1 MEETVRLNKFLS
13 EKGICSRREADRLV
27 DEGKVMVNGVC
38 AVMGQKVSSADEI
51 VVDGKKVSTKQVKP
65 VLIAVNKPAGIVCTT
80 ARFEGEKNIVD
91 MVKYPTRIYPIGR
104 LDKESEGLILMTN
117 LGDLA
122 NEISKAS
129 NSHEKEYVVTVNNQV
144 TESFLDKMRRGMHLE
159 ELNADTMPCVCTK
172 TGNREFHII
181 LKQGL
186 NRQIRRMCAACGY
199 RVETLKRIRIMNI
212 HLGNIPQ
219 GNFRNVTDLL
229 KHDAAIF
236 EEISESE
243 CFEFRVTE
251 QWRNLQAF
259 K

>member
-38 AVMGQKVSSADEI
+38 AVIGQKVSSADEI

-219 GNFRNVTDLL
+219 GNFRNVTD
-229 KHDAAIF
+229 A
-236 EEISESE
+236 
-243 CFEFRVTE
+243 EFDKLIKT
-251 QWRNLQAF
+251 L
-259 K
+259 

>member
-104 LDKESEGLILMTN
+104 LDKKSEGLILMTN

-219 GNFRNVTDLL
+219 GNFRNVTD
-229 KHDAAIF
+229 A
-236 EEISESE
+236 
-243 CFEFRVTE
+243 EFDK
-251 QWRNLQAF
+251 LI
-259 K
+259 KDL

>member
-27 DEGKVMVNGVC
+27 DDGKVMVNGVC

-51 VVDGKKVSTKQVKP
+51 IVDGKKVSTKQVKP

-219 GNFRNVTDLL
+219 GNFRNVTD
-229 KHDAAIF
+229 A
-236 EEISESE
+236 
-243 CFEFRVTE
+243 EFDKLIKT
-251 QWRNLQAF
+251 L
-259 K
+259 

>member
-27 DEGKVMVNGVC
+27 DEEKVMVNGVC

-219 GNFRNVTDLL
+219 GNFRNVTD
-229 KHDAAIF
+229 A
-236 EEISESE
+236 
-243 CFEFRVTE
+243 EFDK
-251 QWRNLQAF
+251 LI
-259 K
+259 KDL

>member
-1 MEETVRLNKFLS
+1 MEEAVRLNKFLS

-219 GNFRNVTDLL
+219 GNFRNVTD
-229 KHDAAIF
+229 A
-236 EEISESE
+236 
-243 CFEFRVTE
+243 EFDKLIKT
-251 QWRNLQAF
+251 L
-259 K
+259 

>member
-65 VLIAVNKPAGIVCTT
+65 VLIAVNKSAGIVCTT

-219 GNFRNVTDLL
+219 GNFRNVTD
-229 KHDAAIF
+229 A
-236 EEISESE
+236 
-243 CFEFRVTE
+243 EFDK
-251 QWRNLQAF
+251 LI
-259 K
+259 KDL

>member
-65 VLIAVNKPAGIVCTT
+65 VLITVNKPAGIVCTT

-219 GNFRNVTDLL
+219 GNFRNVTD
-229 KHDAAIF
+229 A
-236 EEISESE
+236 
-243 CFEFRVTE
+243 EFDK
-251 QWRNLQAF
+251 LI
-259 K
+259 KDL

>member
-13 EKGICSRREADRLV
+13 EKGICSRREADLLV

-219 GNFRNVTDLL
+219 GNFRNVTD
-229 KHDAAIF
+229 A
-236 EEISESE
+236 
-243 CFEFRVTE
+243 EFDK
-251 QWRNLQAF
+251 LI
-259 K
+259 KDL

>member
-65 VLIAVNKPAGIVCTT
+65 VLIAVNKPAGNVCTT

-219 GNFRNVTDLL
+219 GNFRNVTD
-229 KHDAAIF
+229 A
-236 EEISESE
+236 
-243 CFEFRVTE
+243 EFDK
-251 QWRNLQAF
+251 LI
-259 K
+259 KDL

>member
-212 HLGNIPQ
+212 HLENIPQ
-219 GNFRNVTDLL
+219 GNFRNVTD
-229 KHDAAIF
+229 A
-236 EEISESE
+236 
-243 CFEFRVTE
+243 EFDK
-251 QWRNLQAF
+251 LI
-259 K
+259 KDL

>member
-144 TESFLDKMRRGMHLE
+144 TESFLDKMRICMHLD

-219 GNFRNVTDLL
+219 GNFRNVTD
-229 KHDAAIF
+229 A
-236 EEISESE
+236 
-243 CFEFRVTE
+243 EFDK
-251 QWRNLQAF
+251 LI
-259 K
+259 KDL

>member
-104 LDKESEGLILMTN
+104 IDKESEGLILMTN

-219 GNFRNVTDLL
+219 GNFRNVTD
-229 KHDAAIF
+229 A
-236 EEISESE
+236 
-243 CFEFRVTE
+243 EFDKLIKT
-251 QWRNLQAF
+251 L
-259 K
+259 

>member
-144 TESFLDKMRRGMHLE
+144 TESFLDKMRRGIHLE

-219 GNFRNVTDLL
+219 GNFRNVTD
-229 KHDAAIF
+229 A
-236 EEISESE
+236 
-243 CFEFRVTE
+243 EFDK
-251 QWRNLQAF
+251 LI
-259 K
+259 KDL

>member
-80 ARFEGEKNIVD
+80 ARFDGEKNIVD

-219 GNFRNVTDLL
+219 GNFRNVTD
-229 KHDAAIF
+229 A
-236 EEISESE
+236 
-243 CFEFRVTE
+243 EFDK
-251 QWRNLQAF
+251 LI
-259 K
+259 KML

>member
-38 AVMGQKVSSADEI
+38 AVLGQKVSSADEI

-219 GNFRNVTDLL
+219 GNFRNVTD
-229 KHDAAIF
+229 A
-236 EEISESE
+236 
-243 CFEFRVTE
+243 EFDKLIKT
-251 QWRNLQAF
+251 L
-259 K
+259 

>member
-159 ELNADTMPCVCTK
+159 ELNADTMACVCTK

-219 GNFRNVTDLL
+219 GNFRNVTD
-229 KHDAAIF
+229 A
-236 EEISESE
+236 
-243 CFEFRVTE
+243 EFDKLIKT
-251 QWRNLQAF
+251 L
-259 K
+259 

>member
-80 ARFEGEKNIVD
+80 ARFEVEKNIVD

-219 GNFRNVTDLL
+219 GNFRNVTD
-229 KHDAAIF
+229 A
-236 EEISESE
+236 
-243 CFEFRVTE
+243 EFDKLIKT
-251 QWRNLQAF
+251 L
-259 K
+259 

>member
-117 LGDLA
+117 LGELA

-144 TESFLDKMRRGMHLE
+144 TESFLDKMRRGVHLE

-219 GNFRNVTDLL
+219 GNFRNVTD
-229 KHDAAIF
+229 A
-236 EEISESE
+236 
-243 CFEFRVTE
+243 EFDK
-251 QWRNLQAF
+251 LI
-259 K
+259 KML

>member
-122 NEISKAS
+122 NVISKAS

-219 GNFRNVTDLL
+219 GNFRNVTD
-229 KHDAAIF
+229 A
-236 EEISESE
+236 
-243 CFEFRVTE
+243 EFDKLIKT
-251 QWRNLQAF
+251 L
-259 K
+259 

>member
-172 TGNREFHII
+172 TGNREFRII

-219 GNFRNVTDLL
+219 GNFRNVTD
-229 KHDAAIF
+229 A
-236 EEISESE
+236 
-243 CFEFRVTE
+243 EFDK
-251 QWRNLQAF
+251 LI
-259 K
+259 KDL

>member
-122 NEISKAS
+122 NEISKTS

-144 TESFLDKMRRGMHLE
+144 TESFLDKMRRGMHLD

-219 GNFRNVTDLL
+219 GNFRNVTD
-229 KHDAAIF
+229 A
-236 EEISESE
+236 
-243 CFEFRVTE
+243 EFDKLIKT
-251 QWRNLQAF
+251 L
-259 K
+259 

>member
-117 LGDLA
+117 LGDLS
-122 NEISKAS
+122 NEISKSS

-219 GNFRNVTDLL
+219 GNFRNVTD
-229 KHDAAIF
+229 A
-236 EEISESE
+236 
-243 CFEFRVTE
+243 EFDK
-251 QWRNLQAF
+251 LI
-259 K
+259 KDL

>member
-117 LGDLA
+117 LGNLA

-219 GNFRNVTDLL
+219 GNFRNVTD
-229 KHDAAIF
+229 A
-236 EEISESE
+236 
-243 CFEFRVTE
+243 EFDKLIKT
-251 QWRNLQAF
+251 L
-259 K
+259 

>member
-27 DEGKVMVNGVC
+27 DEGKVMVNGVR

-219 GNFRNVTDLL
+219 GNFRNVTD
-229 KHDAAIF
+229 A
-236 EEISESE
+236 
-243 CFEFRVTE
+243 EFDK
-251 QWRNLQAF
+251 LI
-259 K
+259 KDL

>member
-27 DEGKVMVNGVC
+27 DEGKITVNGVR
-38 AVMGQKVSSADEI
+38 AVMGQKVSDSDEI
-51 VVDGKKVSTKQVKP
+51 IVEGKKVSTKQVKP
-65 VLIAVNKPAGIVCTT
+65 VLIAVNKPVGIVCTT
-80 ARFEGEKNIVD
+80 ARFEGERNIVD

-104 LDKESEGLILMTN
+104 LDKESKGLILMTN
-117 LGDLA
+117 IGELA

-129 NSHEKEYVVTVNNQV
+129 NAHEKEYVVTVNNQV
-144 TESFLDKMRRGMHLE
+144 TESFLDKMRRGMHLD
-159 ELNADTMPCVCTK
+159 ELNADTMPCVCTR

-212 HLGNIPQ
+212 HLGNIPV
-219 GNFRNVTDLL
+219 GNFRNVTD
-229 KHDAAIF
+229 A
-236 EEISESE
+236 
-243 CFEFRVTE
+243 EF
-251 QWRNLQAF
+251 NKLI
-259 K
+259 KDL

>member
-51 VVDGKKVSTKQVKP
+51 VVDGKKVSTKQDKP

-159 ELNADTMPCVCTK
+159 ELNADTMSCVCTK

-219 GNFRNVTDLL
+219 GNFRNVTD
-229 KHDAAIF
+229 A
-236 EEISESE
+236 
-243 CFEFRVTE
+243 EFDKLIKT
-251 QWRNLQAF
+251 L
-259 K
+259 

>member
-91 MVKYPTRIYPIGR
+91 MVKYHTRIYPIGR

-219 GNFRNVTDLL
+219 GNFRNVTD
-229 KHDAAIF
+229 A
-236 EEISESE
+236 
-243 CFEFRVTE
+243 EFDK
-251 QWRNLQAF
+251 LI
-259 K
+259 KDL

>member
-38 AVMGQKVSSADEI
+38 AVMGQKVSSVDEI

-219 GNFRNVTDLL
+219 GNFRNVTD
-229 KHDAAIF
+229 A
-236 EEISESE
+236 
-243 CFEFRVTE
+243 EFDKLIKT
-251 QWRNLQAF
+251 L
-259 K
+259 

>member
-27 DEGKVMVNGVC
+27 DEGKGMVNGVC

-51 VVDGKKVSTKQVKP
+51 VEDGKKVSTKQVKP

-199 RVETLKRIRIMNI
+199 RLETLKRIRIMNI

-219 GNFRNVTDLL
+219 GNFRNVTD
-229 KHDAAIF
+229 A
-236 EEISESE
+236 
-243 CFEFRVTE
+243 EFDK
-251 QWRNLQAF
+251 LI
-259 K
+259 KDL

>member
-51 VVDGKKVSTKQVKP
+51 VADGKKVSTKQVKP

-219 GNFRNVTDLL
+219 GNFRNVTDAGFDKLIKTL
-229 KHDAAIF
+229 
-236 EEISESE
+236 
-243 CFEFRVTE
+243 
-251 QWRNLQAF
+251 
-259 K
+259 

>member
-199 RVETLKRIRIMNI
+199 RVQTLKRIRIMNI

-219 GNFRNVTDLL
+219 GNFRNVTD
-229 KHDAAIF
+229 A
-236 EEISESE
+236 
-243 CFEFRVTE
+243 EFDKLIKT
-251 QWRNLQAF
+251 L
-259 K
+259 

>member
-38 AVMGQKVSSADEI
+38 ADMGQKVSSADEI
-51 VVDGKKVSTKQVKP
+51 VVDGDQVSTKQVKP

-219 GNFRNVTDLL
+219 GNFRNVTD
-229 KHDAAIF
+229 A
-236 EEISESE
+236 
-243 CFEFRVTE
+243 EFDK
-251 QWRNLQAF
+251 LI
-259 K
+259 KDL

>member
-104 LDKESEGLILMTN
+104 LDKESKGLILMTN

-219 GNFRNVTDLL
+219 GNFRNVTD
-229 KHDAAIF
+229 A
-236 EEISESE
+236 
-243 CFEFRVTE
+243 EFDKLIKT
-251 QWRNLQAF
+251 L
-259 K
+259 

>member
-122 NEISKAS
+122 NESSKAS

-219 GNFRNVTDLL
+219 GNFRNVTD
-229 KHDAAIF
+229 A
-236 EEISESE
+236 
-243 CFEFRVTE
+243 EFDK
-251 QWRNLQAF
+251 LI
-259 K
+259 KDL

>member
-129 NSHEKEYVVTVNNQV
+129 NSHEKEYVVRVNNQV
-144 TESFLDKMRRGMHLE
+144 TGSFVDKMRRGMHLE

-219 GNFRNVTDLL
+219 GNFRNVTD
-229 KHDAAIF
+229 A
-236 EEISESE
+236 
-243 CFEFRVTE
+243 EFDKLIKT
-251 QWRNLQAF
+251 L
-259 K
+259 

>member
-51 VVDGKKVSTKQVKP
+51 VVDGKKVSTKLVKP

-219 GNFRNVTDLL
+219 GNFRNVTD
-229 KHDAAIF
+229 A
-236 EEISESE
+236 
-243 CFEFRVTE
+243 EFDKLIKT
-251 QWRNLQAF
+251 L
-259 K
+259 

>member
-1 MEETVRLNKFLS
+1 MEETVLLNKFLS

-219 GNFRNVTDLL
+219 GNFRNVTD
-229 KHDAAIF
+229 A
-236 EEISESE
+236 
-243 CFEFRVTE
+243 EFDKLIKT
-251 QWRNLQAF
+251 L
-259 K
+259 

>member
-38 AVMGQKVSSADEI
+38 AVMGQKVSSAEEI

-219 GNFRNVTDLL
+219 GNFRNVTD
-229 KHDAAIF
+229 A
-236 EEISESE
+236 
-243 CFEFRVTE
+243 EFDKLIKT
-251 QWRNLQAF
+251 L
-259 K
+259 